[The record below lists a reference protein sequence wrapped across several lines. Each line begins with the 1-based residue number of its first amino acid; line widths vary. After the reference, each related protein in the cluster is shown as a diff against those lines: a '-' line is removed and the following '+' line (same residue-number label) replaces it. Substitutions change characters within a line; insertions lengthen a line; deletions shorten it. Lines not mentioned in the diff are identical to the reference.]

1 MKNFPV
7 IKDGKEYWV
16 SRSVAVVGIV
26 FCKINGEIHVLA
38 NRRGRGAA
46 DFQGLWNVPCGY
58 VDYDE
63 TLKGAVRREVYE
75 ECGVDIPESKFN
87 LAEYNDNPNENRQNI
102 SVRFIAVLDSKS
114 DNISVGTGINNR
126 GGEKNEV
133 EAIQWIPIKEI
144 DNLDWAFN
152 HKDLISE
159 KFKFYKECLLV

>member
-58 VDYDE
+58 LDYNE
-63 TLKGAVRREVYE
+63 TLTEAVKREVYE
-75 ECGVDIPESKFN
+75 ECGVNIPESVFCYAGYK
-87 LAEYNDNPNENRQNI
+87 DTPDENRQNV
-102 SVRFIAVLDSKS
+102 SFRFVAILDSRA

-159 KFKFYKECLLV
+159 MLESYIECL